1 MDLLLVRHAESEWN
15 AAGRWQGWADPP
27 LTEAGEDQA
36 RAAATELSGLALE
49 AVVASDLQRAR
60 RTAEILAEQ
69 LGLGPVELDA
79 GLRERNVGDFTGLT
93 REEIEARWPGVLA
106 EWRQGRVERAPN
118 GEGREFI
125 ERILAA
131 LDRLAEQFRGRRIVV
146 VAHGGVIR
154 TLHRHLGGE
163 PGPPHHLGGLWIH
176 LDDQGSWRVGEA
188 HRAPSP
194 GASA

>member
-1 MDLLLVRHAESEWN
+1 MDLLLVRHAESAWN

-27 LTEAGEDQA
+27 LSSAGEAQA
-36 RAAATELSGLALE
+36 RAAAGELTALGLE
-49 AVVASDLQRAR
+49 AVASSDLQRAR
-60 RTAEILAEQ
+60 RTAELLAHQ
-69 LGLGPVELDA
+69 LALGPVHVDA
-79 GLRERNVGDFTGLT
+79 GLRERDVGDFTGLT
-93 REEIEARWPGVLA
+93 RDEIEDRWPGILA

-131 LDRLAEQFRGRRIVV
+131 LDRLAATFTGRRLLV

-163 PGPPHHLGGLWIH
+163 PGPPHHLGGLWLH
-176 LDDQGSWRVGEA
+176 LAEGCWRVGDLVPPP
-188 HRAPSP
+188 R
-194 GASA
+194 

>member
-27 LTEAGEDQA
+27 LTEGGEGQA
-36 RAAATELSGLALE
+36 RAAAGELKGAGLE

-60 RTAEILAEQ
+60 RTAEIIAHHLD
-69 LGLGPVELDA
+69 LGTVEVDE

-118 GEGREFI
+118 GEGHEFL
-125 ERILAA
+125 ERVLAA
-131 LDRLAEQFRGRRIVV
+131 LGRLAERYRGRRVLV
-146 VAHGGVIR
+146 VAHGGLIR

-163 PGPPHHLGGLWIH
+163 PGPPHHLGGLWLH
-176 LDDQGSWRVGEA
+176 LEDDGGWRLGDL
-188 HRAPSP
+188 HQAPS
-194 GASA
+194 A